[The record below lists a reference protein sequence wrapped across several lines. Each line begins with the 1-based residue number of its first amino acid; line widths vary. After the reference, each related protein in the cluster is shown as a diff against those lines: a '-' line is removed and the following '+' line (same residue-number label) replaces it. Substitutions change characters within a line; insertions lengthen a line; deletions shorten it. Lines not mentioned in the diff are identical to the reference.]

1 MFENGNISL
10 LGNIQSQRDPTG
22 QTETGGTIVE
32 PIPCSGVKMAVDSDN
47 DDKQY

>member
-1 MFENGNISL
+1 MEISRYL
-10 LGNIQSQRDPTG
+10 EIYKAKGIRL
-22 QTETGGTIVE
+22 TETGGTIVE